1 MGAYSLPGAFVR
13 RIDTRRRLSPRK
25 KDEAVSKKAPQQRAS
40 HQLRAIVIGFALGLA
55 VLGGVVYPVMPGRP
69 NPDSPEIG
77 GSFTMIGQDGRA
89 VTNADLAGQPYL
101 VFFGY
106 THCPD
111 FCPTALFDIS
121 AVFKE
126 LGPDKKIAALFVTVD
141 PERDTPDVLKTYLEN
156 FDSRTIGL
164 TGDSQKIEAIAKA
177 FRVYARKVPGE
188 NPSDYTV
195 DHTGVVYLMD
205 KRGKFVNAFNLQ
217 RPPQQAARELEAY
230 L

>member
-1 MGAYSLPGAFVR
+1 MKHVP
-13 RIDTRRRLSPRK
+13 
-25 KDEAVSKKAPQQRAS
+25 KKAARKQAS
-40 HQLRAIVIGFALGLA
+40 RQLLYIVVGFALGLA
-55 VLGGVVYPVMPGRP
+55 GLTGLVYAVMPGRA
-69 NPDSPEIG
+69 DLGSLAIG
-77 GSFTMIGQDGRA
+77 GSFSMIGHDGRV
-89 VTNADLAGQPYL
+89 VTNADLVGRPYL

-111 FCPTALFDIS
+111 FCPTALLDIS

-126 LGPDKKIAALFVTVD
+126 LGPDKKVAALFVTVD
-141 PERDTPDVLKTYLEN
+141 PERDTPDILKTYLEN
-156 FDSRTIGL
+156 FDSRIIGL
-164 TGDSQKIEAIAKA
+164 TGDSSKTEAIGKA
-177 FRVYARKVPGE
+177 FRVYARKVLGEKPG
-188 NPSDYTV
+188 DYTV

>member
-1 MGAYSLPGAFVR
+1 MKHAP
-13 RIDTRRRLSPRK
+13 
-25 KDEAVSKKAPQQRAS
+25 KKAPRKQAS
-40 HQLRAIVIGFALGLA
+40 RQLLYIVLGFALGLPG
-55 VLGGVVYPVMPGRP
+55 LTGVVYAVMPGRA
-69 NPDSPEIG
+69 DLGSAAIG
-77 GSFTMIGQDGRA
+77 GSFTMIGQDGRV
-89 VTNADLAGQPYL
+89 VTNADLAGRPYL

-141 PERDTPDVLKTYLEN
+141 PERDTPDILKTYLEN
-156 FDSRTIGL
+156 FDSRIIGL
-164 TGDSQKIEAIAKA
+164 TGDTQKIEAIANA
-177 FRVYARKVPGE
+177 FRVYAKKVPGE
-188 NPSDYTV
+188 KSGDYTV
-195 DHTGVVYLMD
+195 DHTGIVYLMD
-205 KRGKFVNAFNLQ
+205 RRGKFVSAFNLQ

>member
-1 MGAYSLPGAFVR
+1 MKHAP
-13 RIDTRRRLSPRK
+13 
-25 KDEAVSKKAPQQRAS
+25 KKAPRKQAS
-40 HQLRAIVIGFALGLA
+40 RQLLYIVVGFGLGLA
-55 VLGGVVYPVMPGRP
+55 GLTGLVYAVMPGRADLGSAP
-69 NPDSPEIG
+69 IG
-77 GSFTMIGQDGRA
+77 GSFTMIGQDGRV
-89 VTNADLAGQPYL
+89 VTNADLAGRPYL

-141 PERDTPDVLKTYLEN
+141 PARDTPDILKAYLEN
-156 FDSRTIGL
+156 FDSRIIGL
-164 TGDSQKIEAIAKA
+164 TGDPSKTEAIAKA
-177 FRVYARKVPGE
+177 FRVYAKKVPGDK
-188 NPSDYTV
+188 SGDYTV

-205 KRGKFVNAFNLQ
+205 RRGKFAGAFNLQ
-217 RPPQQAARELEAY
+217 RPPRQAARELEAY